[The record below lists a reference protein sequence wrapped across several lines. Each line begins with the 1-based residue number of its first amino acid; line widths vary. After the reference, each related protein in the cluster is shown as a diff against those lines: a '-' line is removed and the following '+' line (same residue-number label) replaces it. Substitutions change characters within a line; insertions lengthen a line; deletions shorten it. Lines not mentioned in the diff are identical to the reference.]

1 MNVDK
6 YDMHKSSML
15 LANGTNG
22 KDAKVFKMEKGSSL
36 ADSNHSFGESFL
48 SSTPNQGVLTRSVN
62 DDSRSGQVPQQQLF
76 NNFYD
81 KVRDMNSSIGYN
93 GRNELMNNNG
103 GNNMAGYYY
112 DEYDSNSDEEI
123 SVT

>member
-1 MNVDK
+1 
-6 YDMHKSSML
+6 ML
-15 LANGTNG
+15 LANGANG

-36 ADSNHSFGESFL
+36 ADSNHAFSEPFL
-48 SSTPNQGVLTRSVN
+48 SGTPNAGALTRSVS
-62 DDSRSGQVPQQQLF
+62 DDSRGGQVPQQQLF

-81 KVRDMNSSIGYN
+81 KVRDMNSSVGYN
-93 GRNELMNNNG
+93 GRNELMNSNG
-103 GNNMAGYYY
+103 SNNMAGYYY